1 MRWQVKA
8 HCLAILSRIPMGRVL
23 YRAGQSMLG
32 SSRPDVDLYLRKFD
46 ELRGLIERA
55 GAEIPGAVCVE
66 IGTGWSAVVP
76 MLFMLAGAK
85 RVTTVDT
92 NPWLSRRETLNAVSG
107 LRKHINEVATITCFD
122 VEAVNAMLA
131 EFESHLNNEQT
142 VQAALGRCGIDY
154 VCPGDATRLSLP
166 DGSMDIVFSSNV
178 YEHIGPEVLDA
189 IHRESK
195 RVLRVGGVYAHR
207 IDVGDHYR
215 GGDSRITS
223 ANFLQFSAAEWN
235 WYGGSG
241 LAYHNRLR
249 CRDHAQMIADAHLE
263 IVDDQRECDSRALG
277 AINSGELRIDTKFAS
292 YSHEDLAC
300 RFQRIVAVKRE

>member
-1 MRWQVKA
+1 
-8 HCLAILSRIPMGRVL
+8 MGRVL

-32 SSRPDVDLYLRKFD
+32 SSTPNVDLYLRKFD

-55 GAEIPGAVCVE
+55 GTGIPGSVCVE
-66 IGTGWSAVVP
+66 VGTGWSAVVP
-76 MLFMLAGAK
+76 MLFVLAGAK
-85 RVTTVDT
+85 RVITVDT
-92 NPWLSRRETLNAVSG
+92 NPWLSRKEALGAVSG
-107 LRKHINEVATITCFD
+107 LRKHMNEVATMTRLD

-131 EFESHLNNEQT
+131 EFESHLNIEQT

-166 DGSMDIVFSSNV
+166 DGSVDIVFSSNV

-189 IHRESK
+189 IHRESR

-215 GGDSRITS
+215 GSDSRITS
-223 ANFLQFSAAEWN
+223 ANFLQFSDAKWN

-249 CRDHAQMIADAHLE
+249 CRDHAQMIAHAGLE
-263 IVDDQRECDSRALG
+263 IVYDQRECDERALG
-277 AINSGELRIDTKFAS
+277 VINSGELSLDEKFAS
-292 YSHEDLAC
+292 YSHEELAC
-300 RFQRIVAVKRE
+300 RFQKVVAINR